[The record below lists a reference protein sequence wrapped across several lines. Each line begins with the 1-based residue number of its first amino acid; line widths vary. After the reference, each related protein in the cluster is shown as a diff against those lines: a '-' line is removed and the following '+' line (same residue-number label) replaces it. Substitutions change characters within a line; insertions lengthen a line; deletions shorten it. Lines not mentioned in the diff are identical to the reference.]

1 VIGVEGGESEVGEGS
16 TVMAGWVGWRDTD
29 FNHSVW
35 WAAFFGCRKESGKEI
50 WVEFASSALWIS
62 ARSY

>member
-1 VIGVEGGESEVGEGS
+1 MIGAEGGESEVGDGS

-35 WAAFFGCRKESGKEI
+35 RAAFLVVGRRVVKEFGSNWLFRPMDK
-50 WVEFASSALWIS
+50 
-62 ARSY
+62 R